1 MSDNKDQKTK
11 FNVILCPVDLS
22 ANSLPAIE
30 LASTLARQHGATVNF
45 MFVATQWVT
54 DDAMIG
60 SEYIQEIVR
69 QDKEAF
75 LRLRPA
81 DPSVAFTHTYVLG
94 NPGPEIVIASRS
106 CDSIVMTT
114 RGHGAFMR
122 FLMGGVSQYVLRHAD
137 CPVILLNNFK
147 VEPKPSGSDRSGL
160 VFVTDVMQ
168 YVRPIEGFEKMDD
181 VLVELDK
188 AGETAAPV
196 VTLGGECIGILT
208 KTDIER
214 FQQLRQRYNER
225 DPSVVDEIFEV
236 DKFGHRRVSKRDF
249 DQVKRH
255 MTCPIV
261 TISNTADVQAAKELF
276 TAHPEIHHLVVVDDK
291 DRPLGILDTKTVSP
305 DSHSDLERGLHSTD
319 VVNIADDQ

>member
-1 MSDNKDQKTK
+1 MSENKSQKIK
-11 FNVILCPVDLS
+11 CNVILCPVDLS

-30 LASTLARQHGATVNF
+30 LATILAKHHGAKVNF
-45 MFVATQWVT
+45 MYAATQWVS
-54 DDAMIG
+54 DDALIA
-60 SEYIQEIVR
+60 SEYIQGIVQ

-81 DPSVAFTHTYVLG
+81 DPNVAYTHTYVLG

-106 CDSIVMTT
+106 SDSIVMTT
-114 RGHGAFMR
+114 RGHTPFMR

-137 CPVILLNNFK
+137 CPVILLKNFK
-147 VEPKPSGSDRSGL
+147 IEPKPSGCDRSEL

-168 YVRPIEGFEKMDD
+168 HVSPIEGFEKMDD
-181 VLVELDK
+181 VLSELEK
-188 AGETAAPV
+188 AGNTAAPV
-196 VTLGGECIGILT
+196 VNLGGECVGILT
-208 KTDIER
+208 KTDIDR

-249 DQVKRH
+249 DQVNRH
-255 MTCPIV
+255 MTSPVV
-261 TISNTADVQAAKELF
+261 TISNTADVQAARELF
-276 TAHPEIHHLVVVDDK
+276 TAHPKIHHLVIVDDK
-291 DRPLGILDTKTVSP
+291 NRPIGILEATTVRP
-305 DSHSDLERGLHSTD
+305 DSHSDLERGLHPID

>member
-1 MSDNKDQKTK
+1 MSEKLSQPTDFK
-11 FNVILCPVDLS
+11 VILCPVDLS
-22 ANSLPAIE
+22 ENSFPAIE
-30 LASTLARQHGATVNF
+30 LATILAKHRGAKLNF
-45 MFVATQWVT
+45 MYVATQWVT
-54 DDAMIG
+54 DDSML
-60 SEYIQEIVR
+60 SVDYV
-69 QDKEAF
+69 KEAVERDRQTF
-75 LRLRPA
+75 LRLRPT
-81 DPSVAFTHTYVLG
+81 DPSVPFNHTHVMG

-147 VEPKPSGSDRSGL
+147 VEPKLSGSDRSEL

-168 YVRPIEGFEKMDD
+168 SVRPIEGFEKMDD
-181 VLVELDK
+181 VLVELEK

-196 VTLGGECIGILT
+196 VNLGGECIGILT

-214 FQQLRQRYNER
+214 FQQLRQRYEER

-255 MTCPIV
+255 MTCPVV

-276 TAHPEIHHLVVVDDK
+276 TAHPKIHHLVVVDDK
-291 DRPLGILDTKTVSP
+291 NRPIGILDSKTVSP
-305 DSHSDLERGLHSTD
+305 DSHSDLQRGLHSTD